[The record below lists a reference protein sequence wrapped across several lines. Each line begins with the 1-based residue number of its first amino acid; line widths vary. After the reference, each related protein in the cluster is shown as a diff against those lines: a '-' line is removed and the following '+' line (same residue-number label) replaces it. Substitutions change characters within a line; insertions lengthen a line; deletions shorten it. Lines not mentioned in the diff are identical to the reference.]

1 MIYIKSLIAS
11 IGNPIAFFTLLF
23 GHGPGT
29 FNNLGDNIQQIS
41 LFGLIV
47 LVIFGYLYLGVCVM
61 FRMLIKRK
69 ENIMDCFGEISRSL
83 FPLSVGGVILP
94 VLLLN
99 GMEGNVFGFLI
110 CLPAVIFTLI
120 WIVVSLY
127 AICKS
132 KRSIS
137 SNVD

>member
-11 IGNPIAFFTLLF
+11 VGNPIAFFILLF
-23 GHGPGT
+23 GHGSGT
-29 FNNLGDNIQQIS
+29 FNKLGGNIYQIS

-47 LVIFGYLYLGVCVM
+47 LAIFGYLYLGVCAI
-61 FRMLIKRK
+61 FRMLIKRE

-83 FPLSVGGVILP
+83 FPLSVVGLILP
-94 VLLLN
+94 VLSLN
-99 GMEGNVFGFLI
+99 KMESNVFGFFI
-110 CLPAVIFTLI
+110 FLPAVIFTLI